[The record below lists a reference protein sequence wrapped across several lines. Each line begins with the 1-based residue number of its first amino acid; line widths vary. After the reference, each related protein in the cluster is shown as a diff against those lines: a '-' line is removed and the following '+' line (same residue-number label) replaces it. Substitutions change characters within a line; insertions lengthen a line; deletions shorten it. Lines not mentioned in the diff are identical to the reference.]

1 MLSSFRFTA
10 GPGALARLGA
20 PMAECAYTGAM
31 RDLRSGL
38 VNIIRDFLAVHD
50 RANRLF
56 GRRGQGELRFEE
68 VRSWVGED
76 SRSALFRLKE
86 ACHAIFRPSEEDDAL
101 DMKGGT
107 LLDLAVGSLFH
118 EAMKLRENLYQ
129 QERYGPRV
137 RAFQGS
143 ADPETRELLSEFE
156 KNLFLSAQRLEES
169 VAEVQV
175 LLEQTGK
182 QLRRVMV
189 ESAAD
194 GITARSLCEN
204 QGAVEA
210 VYPESLDS
218 LLESIY
224 GDAATG
230 YFKAAIS
237 YLESAYYAEALAP
250 LAEAHRRAPA
260 RVEIQGVAAYA
271 QGMLA
276 FFSRDYGGSVK
287 FLAQWVGAGDSG
299 IKPEWVKQA
308 LAGLLHIESLG
319 PEEEGREVIAAA
331 AELSS
336 QLKTLSAG

>member
-1 MLSSFRFTA
+1 MVHLANSS
-10 GPGALARLGA
+10 LGSVA
-20 PMAECAYTGAM
+20 WSVGRRSTECAYTRAM

-38 VNIIRDFLAVHD
+38 VNIIRDFLTVHD

-56 GRRGQGELRFEE
+56 GRRGQGELRFDE

-86 ACHAIFRPSEEDDAL
+86 TCHAIFRPSEDEDSL
-101 DMKGGT
+101 DMKGGA

-143 ADPETRELLSEFE
+143 ADADTRELLTEFE
-156 KNLFLSAQRLEES
+156 KNLSLSAQRLEES

-189 ESAAD
+189 ESAAN

-204 QGAVEA
+204 QSAVEA
-210 VYPESLDS
+210 VYPEGLDN
-218 LLESIY
+218 LLGSIF

-230 YFKAAIS
+230 YFSAAIS
-237 YLESAYYAEALAP
+237 YLESAYYAEALGP
-250 LAEAHRRAPA
+250 LEEARHRAPG
-260 RVEIQGVAAYA
+260 RGDIQGVAAYA

-276 FFSRDYGGSVK
+276 FFSRDYGSSVK
-287 FLAQWVGAGDSG
+287 FLAQWIEAEEGGG
-299 IKPEWVKQA
+299 RPEWIRQA
-308 LAGLLHIESLG
+308 LAGTLHIERLQ
-319 PEEEGREVIAAA
+319 PDEEAPKVIKTAAA
-331 AELSS
+331 LSA
-336 QLKTLSAG
+336 QLKAQQAG